1 MARPAQAS
9 GSHLVAELFT
19 LTTDTKMTH
28 IPYKGSSPAMA
39 DLIGGQIQ
47 WTFGTILAV
56 APHAKSGRLRG
67 LAVSSRQRSG
77 VLPEVPTVAEAG
89 VAGYDATS
97 WNGVLVPA
105 GVPRPIVAWI
115 HTSVARALRS
125 EDVRERLKSD
135 GAEPVGSTPSEF
147 ALFIR
152 AEIAKWG
159 KVIKAAKIT
168 AE

>member
-1 MARPAQAS
+1 
-9 GSHLVAELFT
+9 
-19 LTTDTKMTH
+19 
-28 IPYKGSSPAMA
+28 
-39 DLIGGQIQ
+39 
-47 WTFGTILAV
+47 V
-56 APHAKSGRLRG
+56 APHVKSGRLRG

-115 HTSVARALRS
+115 HTSVVRALRN
-125 EDVRERLKSD
+125 EDVRERLRSD
-135 GAEPVGSTPSEF
+135 GAEPVGSSPSEF

-152 AEIAKWG
+152 TEIAKWG